1 MSIIL
6 CASTSCKYS
15 LIVFETFFLF
25 CGVYLP
31 IARIDEFWVFKS
43 EFSILSISKDL
54 LDNGETLLSIII
66 ILFGLIMPLVKIILK
81 IFEFRFLE
89 KYNLHKFS
97 MVDIFLITF
106 IVFAGK
112 TSSYFEVYLLY
123 GFYFLL
129 ASIITN
135 YIYVIFIK

>member
-1 MSIIL
+1 
-6 CASTSCKYS
+6 
-15 LIVFETFFLF
+15 
-25 CGVYLP
+25 
-31 IARIDEFWVFKS
+31 
-43 EFSILSISKDL
+43 
-54 LDNGETLLSIII
+54 
-66 ILFGLIMPLVKIILK
+66 MPLVKIILK
-81 IFEFRFLE
+81 IFEFKFLE